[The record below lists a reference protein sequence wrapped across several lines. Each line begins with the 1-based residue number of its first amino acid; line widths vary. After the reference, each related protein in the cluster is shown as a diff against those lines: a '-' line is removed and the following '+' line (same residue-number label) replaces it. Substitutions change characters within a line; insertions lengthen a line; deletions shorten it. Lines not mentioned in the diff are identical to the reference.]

1 MRNFSLL
8 LQNVYCLCGS
18 SANEAY
24 WIFAS
29 SKLTVL
35 TQGNI
40 FLLTQMVPFT
50 AYNCAPAWIFP
61 ACRSSLHLVQCLS
74 PAGTRPWFWLWG
86 GRCTLPQS
94 KTQSTRWAERWW
106 DGNEAADVKEKESA
120 GRREWSEGKNRGTCE
135 KQISH
140 CKNCLIAHRQA

>member
-40 FLLTQMVPFT
+40 FLLIKMVPFT

-61 ACRSSLHLVQCLS
+61 ACRSSLHLVQCLN
-74 PAGTRPWFWLWG
+74 PAGTRPWLWLWG

-94 KTQSTRWAERWW
+94 ETQGTRWAERWW
-106 DGNEAADVKEKESA
+106 DGNEAADVKKKEWEWWQERVKWREKWGNVWKANLTLQELLDCS
-120 GRREWSEGKNRGTCE
+120 
-135 KQISH
+135 
-140 CKNCLIAHRQA
+140 